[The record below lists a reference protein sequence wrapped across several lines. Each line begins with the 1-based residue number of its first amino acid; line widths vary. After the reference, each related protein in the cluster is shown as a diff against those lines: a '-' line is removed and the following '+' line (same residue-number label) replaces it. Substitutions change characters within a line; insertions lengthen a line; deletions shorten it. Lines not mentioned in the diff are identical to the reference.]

1 MASSTDYNEIDPFK
15 ETVEQEFNINTNISS
30 TTTSSAHLNEAGPS
44 SSSPTRKS
52 SSSPTTHFV
61 HAYQVEHQPNNNNPV
76 SPTSSINT
84 PKSPIPPIAAVTTP
98 GRGGRPTLRDLKDVE
113 EIRVMDAIKTSEGGS
128 SSYIA
133 YVIQSSRGI
142 CRHRYS
148 EFESL
153 RSSLVALY
161 PVLIVPPIP
170 DKQSLGDYAFNPSSM
185 AKTKEDPVTVARR
198 KRMLAVFLNRL
209 IRHPVLG
216 RERVLW
222 QFLAPDVSWSE
233 ILQQP
238 PLSNLSK
245 NPMKAP
251 AHNPSDL
258 ELQALFSHLP
268 VPSSSSVPL
277 QDPDQRFLDSEVFT
291 SKFSSHLT
299 NSLEKINRRLMK
311 RWQDYAVD
319 QAELGGVLNGFALV
333 EGSIIGDGLLSTQ
346 ETAQATSTAIERTG
360 QAIDATYVSTN
371 AMLQD
376 WESHFTE
383 PLHEYAQFSNVIK
396 HLLRFR
402 HMKQAQFEMARDIL
416 DTKRLVLEDLERS
429 ESEAQRLESA
439 LNRVRQLDLERSNRE
454 STSTSDDVDP
464 NPVTSHLI
472 GSSGPAL
479 ITPIRKPASTGF
491 LGALRHSLNGITD
504 ADPESTRRNS
514 IGKNKDYIS
523 NLEEGLRA
531 AAADLRYCSQTIQA
545 DLDRFQR
552 QKVADLKDM
561 CLAFAKLHIQISKN
575 NLEQWEAAKEN
586 IVNVVVNDSSSNPH
600 HQHQHQ

>member
-1 MASSTDYNEIDPFK
+1 MANSTDFDIDPFK
-15 ETVEQEFNINTNISS
+15 ETIYAEPSQSISS
-30 TTTSSAHLNEAGPS
+30 HSPPREPSPPNEAGPS
-44 SSSPTRKS
+44 SSSPTRRGS
-52 SSSPTTHFV
+52 LQPTSSSPTTNFV
-61 HAYQVEHQPNNNNPV
+61 HAYQVEHRPNPV
-76 SPTSSINT
+76 SPSSSINN

-113 EIRVMDAIKTSEGGS
+113 EIKVMDAIKTSEGGS

-142 CRHRYS
+142 ARHRYS

-170 DKQSLGDYAFNPSSM
+170 DKQSLGDYAFHPSSM

-222 QFLAPDVSWSE
+222 QFLAQDVSWSE
-233 ILQQP
+233 VLQQP
-238 PLSNLSK
+238 PLTNLPK

-251 AHNPSDL
+251 AHNPSDP

-277 QDPDQRFLDSEVFT
+277 QDPDQRFQDSEVFT
-291 SKFSSHLT
+291 QKFSSHLT

-333 EGSIIGDGLLSTQ
+333 EGSVVGDGQLSTQ
-346 ETAQATSTAIERTG
+346 ETAEATSAAIERTG

-376 WESHFTE
+376 WECQFTE

-429 ESEAQRLESA
+429 ETEAQRLESA
-439 LNRVRQLDLERSNRE
+439 LNRVRQLDLERSKE
-454 STSTSDDVDP
+454 SSESP
-464 NPVTSHLI
+464 EANSATSHVI

-504 ADPESTRRNS
+504 VDPESTRRNS
-514 IGKNKDYIS
+514 IGKNKDYIT

-561 CLAFAKLHIQISKN
+561 CLAFAKLHIEISKK

-586 IVNVVVNDSSSNPH
+586 ISNVVVVPSSFSDD
-600 HQHQHQ
+600 QQQ

>member
-1 MASSTDYNEIDPFK
+1 MTSAMDFDIDPFK
-15 ETVEQEFNINTNISS
+15 ETVVLEPSPSIGHGSPPPDSS
-30 TTTSSAHLNEAGPS
+30 SPTEAGPS
-44 SSSPTRKS
+44 NSSPTRRGSLQTS
-52 SSSPTTHFV
+52 SASPTTHLV
-61 HAYQVEHQPNNNNPV
+61 HAYQVENRHHTV
-76 SPTSSINT
+76 SPSSSINT
-84 PKSPIPPIAAVTTP
+84 PKSPIHSIAAVTTP

-113 EIRVMDAIKTSEGGS
+113 EIRVTDAIKTSEGGS
-128 SSYIA
+128 SYIA
-133 YVIQSSRGI
+133 YVIHSSRGI

-170 DKQSLGDYAFNPSSM
+170 DKQSLGDYAFHPSSM

-222 QFLAPDVSWSE
+222 QFLAQDVSWSE
-233 ILQQP
+233 VLQQP
-238 PLSNLSK
+238 PLTNLPK

-251 AHNPSDL
+251 AHNPSDPD
-258 ELQALFSHLP
+258 LQALFSHLP

-291 SKFSSHLT
+291 QKFSSHLT

-333 EGSIIGDGLLSTQ
+333 EGSVVGDGQLSTQ
-346 ETAQATSTAIERTG
+346 ETAEATSTAIERTG

-376 WESHFTE
+376 WECQFTE

-439 LNRVRQLDLERSNRE
+439 LNRVRQLDLERSKE
-454 STSTSDDVDP
+454 SSETSDP
-464 NPVTSHLI
+464 NSATSHVI
-472 GSSGPAL
+472 GSSGPVL
-479 ITPIRKPASTGF
+479 ITPIRKPASSGF

-504 ADPESTRRNS
+504 VDPESTRRNS
-514 IGKNKDYIS
+514 IGKNKDYIT

-552 QKVADLKDM
+552 QKVADLKEM
-561 CLAFAKLHIQISKN
+561 CLAFARLHIEISKK

-586 IVNVVVNDSSSNPH
+586 ISHVVASSSISNEE
-600 HQHQHQ
+600 

>member
-15 ETVEQEFNINTNISS
+15 ETVEQNSTSTPTSAVLLLAQLIS
-30 TTTSSAHLNEAGPS
+30 TKLVQAAALQLG
-44 SSSPTRKS
+44 K
-52 SSSPTTHFV
+52 
-61 HAYQVEHQPNNNNPV
+61 VEHQPIIIQ

-133 YVIQSSRGI
+133 YVIQSSVFRI
-142 CRHRYS
+142 RVA
-148 EFESL
+148 SL
-153 RSSLVALY
+153 FPCCPY

-291 SKFSSHLT
+291 SKFSS
-299 NSLEKINRRLMK
+299 I
-311 RWQDYAVD
+311 
-319 QAELGGVLNGFALV
+319 
-333 EGSIIGDGLLSTQ
+333 
-346 ETAQATSTAIERTG
+346 
-360 QAIDATYVSTN
+360 
-371 AMLQD
+371 LQI
-376 WESHFTE
+376 H
-383 PLHEYAQFSNVIK
+383 
-396 HLLRFR
+396 
-402 HMKQAQFEMARDIL
+402 
-416 DTKRLVLEDLERS
+416 
-429 ESEAQRLESA
+429 
-439 LNRVRQLDLERSNRE
+439 
-454 STSTSDDVDP
+454 
-464 NPVTSHLI
+464 
-472 GSSGPAL
+472 
-479 ITPIRKPASTGF
+479 
-491 LGALRHSLNGITD
+491 
-504 ADPESTRRNS
+504 
-514 IGKNKDYIS
+514 
-523 NLEEGLRA
+523 
-531 AAADLRYCSQTIQA
+531 
-545 DLDRFQR
+545 
-552 QKVADLKDM
+552 
-561 CLAFAKLHIQISKN
+561 
-575 NLEQWEAAKEN
+575 
-586 IVNVVVNDSSSNPH
+586 
-600 HQHQHQ
+600 

>member
-1 MASSTDYNEIDPFK
+1 MTTSTTDYDDIDPFK
-15 ETVEQEFNINTNISS
+15 ETIDPTPPVHRSPSDPS
-30 TTTSSAHLNEAGPS
+30 TPNEPGPS
-44 SSSPTRKS
+44 SAPASRKNSFQPTSSN
-52 SSSPTTHFV
+52 PTTNLV
-61 HAYQVEHQPNNNNPV
+61 HAYQVDHRPPSL
-76 SPTSSINT
+76 SPTSPT
-84 PKSPIPPIAAVTTP
+84 LHPKSPIPIIAAVTTP

-113 EIRVMDAIKTSEGGS
+113 EIRVIDAIKTSEGAS

-142 CRHRYS
+142 ARHRYS

-153 RSSLVALY
+153 RSALLSLY

-170 DKQSLGDYAFNPSSM
+170 DKQSLGDYAFHSGSM
-185 AKTKEDPVTVARR
+185 SKTKEDPVTVARR

-216 RERVLW
+216 REKVLW
-222 QFLAPDVSWSE
+222 RFLAEDVSWAE
-233 ILQQP
+233 VLQQP
-238 PLSNLSK
+238 PLTNLPK
-245 NPMKAP
+245 NPLKAP
-251 AHNPSDL
+251 AHNPSDTD
-258 ELQALFSHLP
+258 LQALFSHLP

-291 SKFSSHLT
+291 QKFSSHLT
-299 NSLEKINRRLMK
+299 TSLEKINRRLMK
-311 RWQDYAVD
+311 RWQDHAVD
-319 QAELGGVLNGFALV
+319 QAELGGVFNGFALV
-333 EGSIIGDGLLSTQ
+333 EGSILGDGQLSTQ
-346 ETAQATSTAIERTG
+346 ETAEATSRAIERTG
-360 QAIDATYVSTN
+360 QAIDASYVATN
-371 AMLQD
+371 SMLQT
-376 WESHFTE
+376 WESQFTE

-439 LNRVRQLDLERSNRE
+439 LSRVRQLDLERSKE
-454 STSTSDDVDP
+454 SPESP
-464 NPVTSHLI
+464 NPSSATSHVI

-514 IGKNKDYIS
+514 IGRNKDYIT
-523 NLEEGLRA
+523 NLEEGLHA
-531 AAADLRYCSQTIQA
+531 AAADLKYCSQTIQA

-552 QKVADLKDM
+552 QKVADLKEM
-561 CLAFAKLHIQISKN
+561 CLSFARLHIEISRN

-586 IVNVVVNDSSSNPH
+586 ISHVMASPSTNT
-600 HQHQHQ
+600 Q

>member
-1 MASSTDYNEIDPFK
+1 MTTAIDYDIDPFK
-15 ETVEQEFNINTNISS
+15 ETIDAEEPSQSISH
-30 TTTSSAHLNEAGPS
+30 SSPPDPSSPNEAGPS
-44 SSSPTRKS
+44 NGSQTRKASLQPTS
-52 SSSPTTHFV
+52 SSSPTTNFV
-61 HAYQVEHQPNNNNPV
+61 HAYQVENRSNLV
-76 SPTSSINT
+76 SPSSSIHT
-84 PKSPIPPIAAVTTP
+84 PKSPLHPIPAVTTP

-113 EIRVMDAIKTSEGGS
+113 EITVSDAIKTSEGGS

-133 YVIQSSRGI
+133 YVIHSSRGI
-142 CRHRYS
+142 ARHRYS

-170 DKQSLGDYAFNPSSM
+170 DKQSLGDYAFHPSSM
-185 AKTKEDPVTVARR
+185 TKTKEDPVTVARR

-222 QFLAPDVSWSE
+222 QFLAQDVLWSE
-233 ILQQP
+233 VLQQP
-238 PLSNLSK
+238 PLTNLPK

-251 AHNPSDL
+251 AHNPSDPD
-258 ELQALFSHLP
+258 LQALFSHLP

-291 SKFSSHLT
+291 QKFSSHLT

-333 EGSIIGDGLLSTQ
+333 EGSVIGDGQLSTQ
-346 ETAQATSTAIERTG
+346 ETAEATSTAIERTG

-376 WESHFTE
+376 WECQFTE

-439 LNRVRQLDLERSNRE
+439 LNRVRQLDLERSKE
-454 STSTSDDVDP
+454 SSDASDP
-464 NPVTSHLI
+464 NSVTSHVI

-504 ADPESTRRNS
+504 VDPESTRRNS
-514 IGKNKDYIS
+514 IGKNKDYITH
-523 NLEEGLRA
+523 LEEGLRA

-561 CLAFAKLHIQISKN
+561 CLAFARLHIEISKK

-586 IVNVVVNDSSSNPH
+586 ISNVAVSSALSH
-600 HQHQHQ
+600 EE